1 MKFTPTPLD
10 GAVLVDLSPRGDT
23 RGFFARTF
31 CAETFAAQGLK
42 STFVQANMSRATT
55 AGTIRGLHYQVDP
68 APETKLMR
76 CTRGAIYDVIV
87 DMRPG
92 SPTRGRWFGAELT
105 AENHRA
111 MYVPDYFAHGFLTLE
126 PDSEVHYMVSAP
138 YTPEAERGLRFDDP
152 AIGIDWPIPVRVV
165 SKKDRAWADFAG

>member
-1 MKFTPTPLD
+1 MD
-10 GAVLVDLSPRGDT
+10 
-23 RGFFARTF
+23 
-31 CAETFAAQGLK
+31 
-42 STFVQANMSRATT
+42 
-55 AGTIRGLHYQVDP
+55 TIRGLHYQVDP

>member
-1 MKFTPTPLD
+1 MS
-10 GAVLVDLSPRGDT
+10 GAGAAAIAAGIRPYDAGMD
-23 RGFFARTF
+23 
-31 CAETFAAQGLK
+31 AAQGLK